1 MGKRNVLIKRSYERE
16 KMGLIPNPYLFEAEA
31 NLMKFAQ
38 NSKEENFNHLY
49 QEYYNKTRH
58 LDKPS
63 QMADVYVLA
72 RIYKFVLFKMGKEEV
87 DSRLEKDYFTFLAM
101 FQQRL
106 DA

>member
-1 MGKRNVLIKRSYERE
+1 M
-16 KMGLIPNPYLFEAEA
+16 
-31 NLMKFAQ
+31 
-38 NSKEENFNHLY
+38 
-49 QEYYNKTRH
+49 
-58 LDKPS
+58 DKPS

-106 DA
+106 DAQKIDDIQSLTN